1 LPPASAQRII
11 AVILILSIP
20 IAVMSLF
27 KRLSQQLR
35 SPQRLPATESNAQGD
50 TVPQAANS
58 PAASKR
64 RLSESSLKISPE
76 IISQCEAALMLRLQ
90 QAEQALQ
97 QSWPRPAL
105 RYTQRGKA
113 AGTAHLQRWEIRLN
127 PVLLVEN
134 QALFLHEVI
143 AHELAHLLVFAR
155 HGRVAPHGHHWQ
167 VMMQQVFGLA
177 PRVTHR
183 LDISKLQGPL
193 FPYRCA
199 CQEHRLSLRRHNKVQ
214 RGQSRYL
221 CRHCGQILRSEAA
234 TDSQTSGHSE
244 TLTSCFE

>member
-1 LPPASAQRII
+1 LPPTSAQRII

-35 SPQRLPATESNAQGD
+35 SPGPISRSAAPPTLPPSRRTPAT
-50 TVPQAANS
+50 P
-58 PAASKR
+58 PALAPDLIAR
-64 RLSESSLKISPE
+64 CEEALS
-76 IISQCEAALMLRLQ
+76 LRLQ

-127 PVLLVEN
+127 PLLLVEN

-155 HGRVAPHGHHWQ
+155 HGRCAPHGHHWQ

-183 LDISKLQGPL
+183 LDISTLQGPL
-193 FPYRCA
+193 FPYRCG

>member
-1 LPPASAQRII
+1 
-11 AVILILSIP
+11 
-20 IAVMSLF
+20 MSLF

-35 SPQRLPATESNAQGD
+35 SPQRFPATESNAQGD
-50 TVPQAANS
+50 TVPQAAHR
-58 PAASKR
+58 PAANQ
-64 RLSESSLKISPE
+64 RLHSEPSLKINLEISPE
-76 IISQCEAALMLRLQ
+76 LISQCEEALSQRLQ
-90 QAEQALQ
+90 QAGQALQ
-97 QSWPRPAL
+97 QSWPRPRL
-105 RYTQRGKA
+105 SYNQRGKA

-127 PVLLVEN
+127 PLLLVEN

-167 VMMQQVFGLA
+167 TMMQQVFGLT

-193 FPYRCA
+193 FPYRCG

-244 TLTSCFE
+244 TLTSCLE